1 MPIDLANAATMDSSA
16 TTNCQGAIFDIPLAI
31 TAHSS

>member
-1 MPIDLANAATMDSSA
+1 MDLAATS
-16 TTNCQGAIFDIPLAI
+16 NCQGATFDIPLAI